1 LWIGGLELYLKDNIA
16 DVENRKNRVVVVT
29 RELEILLKTSKAGIA
44 DVCSI
49 DETEEVE

>member
-1 LWIGGLELYLKDNIA
+1 LWIEGLELYLKDNIA
-16 DVENRKNRVVVVT
+16 DVENRENRVVVVT
-29 RELEILLKTSKAGIA
+29 CELEILLETSKAGVA